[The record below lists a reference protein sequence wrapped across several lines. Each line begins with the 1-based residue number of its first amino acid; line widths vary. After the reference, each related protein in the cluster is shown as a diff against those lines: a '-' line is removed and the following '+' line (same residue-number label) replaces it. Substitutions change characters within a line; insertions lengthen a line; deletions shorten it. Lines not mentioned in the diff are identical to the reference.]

1 MLDSTAKGVKLWV
14 NRAGAP
20 MLGQA
25 GWDNLHMTNAH
36 PDFWPTCG
44 HALLTTQT
52 DHHLLVTDA
61 FLQHLLQRPELAPI
75 PTSCAAELALHQR
88 LLDDPRRTVT
98 APELDA
104 LADRDAADNLAVWLR
119 FRDRLLARP
128 TLEASY
134 LALFQGSGVDVPPVL
149 VHQLTQVLLHHVL
162 GPQPTAMEARA
173 AEMLF
178 RPQKIS
184 VLEGGTV
191 MAADHDTVER
201 HARTDGFGTLGQLLR
216 QAGAKL
222 RSVDLDVLD
231 TDNAD
236 IYWPRSEHF
245 DTAVC
250 LNHGQPALDALCRVM
265 EKWVAHFL
273 EVQVHIHTEREIQDE
288 HWVWHVGLDAEASG
302 ILNDLYQDQPVDE
315 ARHQRLMCLFKLEFA
330 QPQDMRSDVAGRPVY
345 LAMAQDS
352 NGVLR
357 LKPQNLLLNLPL
369 ARRS

>member
-1 MLDSTAKGVKLWV
+1 MMA
-14 NRAGAP
+14 
-20 MLGQA
+20 GQA
-25 GWDNLHMTNAH
+25 CAHNAAMTTDQH
-36 PDFWPTCG
+36 DFWPSCG
-44 HALLTTQT
+44 HHLLATQD
-52 DHHLLVTDA
+52 DHHLVVTDA
-61 FLQHLLQRPELAPI
+61 FLRHLLQRPELAPI
-75 PTSCAAELALHQR
+75 PTSCEAELALHQR
-88 LLDDPRRTVT
+88 LLDAPRRAI
-98 APELDA
+98 APAELAA
-104 LADRDAADNLAVWLR
+104 LADPDAADNLAVWLR
-119 FRDRLLARP
+119 FRDRLLAHP

-134 LALFQGSGVDVPPVL
+134 LALFQGNGVDVPPVL
-149 VHQLTQVLLHHVL
+149 VHQLTQVLLRHVL
-162 GPQPTAMEARA
+162 GNQPSALEARA
-173 AEMLF
+173 ADMLF

-201 HARTDGFGTLGQLLR
+201 HARTDGFGSLGQLLR
-216 QAGAKL
+216 QAGASP

-236 IYWPRSEHF
+236 VYWRRSEHF

-250 LNHGQPALDALCRVM
+250 LNHGQPALEALCRVM

-273 EVQVHIHTEREIQDE
+273 RVQVTIRTEREIQDE

-302 ILNDLYQDQPVDE
+302 ILNDLYQGHPVDE
-315 ARHQRLMCLFKLEFA
+315 TRRQRLMCLFQLDFV
-330 QPQDMRSDVAGRPVY
+330 QPLDMLSDVAGRPVY

-352 NGVLR
+352 NGLLK

>member
-1 MLDSTAKGVKLWV
+1 MTQWV
-14 NRAGAP
+14 NWAGAP
-20 MLGQA
+20 MVGQA
-25 GWDNLHMTNAH
+25 RVDNCHMTQAT
-36 PDFWPTCG
+36 PDFWPSCG
-44 HALLTTQT
+44 HALLATQG
-52 DHHLLVTDA
+52 DHHLVVTDA
-61 FLQHLLQRPELAPI
+61 FLRHLLQRPELAPI
-75 PTSCAAELALHQR
+75 ATSCAAELALHQR
-88 LLDDPRRTVT
+88 LLEDPRRTVT
-98 APELDA
+98 APELAA

-119 FRDRLLARP
+119 FRDRLLAHP

-149 VHQLTQVLLHHVL
+149 VHQLTQVLLRHVL
-162 GPQPTAMEARA
+162 GPNTSAMEARA

-191 MAADHDTVER
+191 MAADHETVER
-201 HARTDGFGTLGQLLR
+201 HARTDGFGSLGQLLR
-216 QAGAKL
+216 QAGAAL
-222 RSVDLDVLD
+222 RSVDLDVLG

-236 IYWPRSEHF
+236 LYWERSDRF

-250 LNHGQPALDALCRVM
+250 LNHGQPALDALCRVL
-265 EKWVAHFL
+265 EKWVSHL
-273 EVQVHIHTEREIQDE
+273 LQVQVSVCTEREIQDE

-315 ARHQRLMCLFKLEFA
+315 ARHQRLMCLFRLAFA
-330 QPQDMRSDVAGRPVY
+330 QPLDMRSDVAGRPVY

-352 NGVLR
+352 NGLLK